1 MPKCRICKGPFVKR
15 SISHKDCSPACAI
28 EGLKLDKDKK
38 QRKAD
43 KVSRIADKTRLIELK
58 PLKYWLDKTQA
69 VMNLYARLRDAKH
82 GCASCDRP
90 QNWHGQWHGSH
101 FRSVKAASAI
111 RFNLWNIHKACSICN
126 NWESSNREG
135 YEPRLR
141 AKIGGDKVD
150 WLLCQNQTRI
160 YTVEYLQK
168 MMKVFRKKIK
178 RLTK

>member
-1 MPKCRICKGPFVKR
+1 MECALEKVKQ
-15 SISHKDCSPACAI
+15 
-28 EGLKLDKDKK
+28 DKEKK
-38 QRKAD
+38 ARKAD
-43 KVSRIADKTRLIELK
+43 KIQRIADKTRLIELK
-58 PLKYWLDKTQA
+58 PLKYWLDIAQSDANK
-69 VMNLYARLRDAKH
+69 YARLRDHDK

-141 AKIGGDKVD
+141 AKIGNEKVD
-150 WLLCQNQTRI
+150 WLLSQNQTRI
-160 YTVEYLQK
+160 YTVEYLQRFIK
-168 MMKVFRKKIK
+168 IFRKKIK
-178 RLTK
+178 RIERRINS